1 MTKLVV
7 AIGGNAL
14 LPAGESADAAAQRR
28 RIEATASRL
37 TDLVAAGHDVVLT
50 HGNGPQVGNILVQNE
65 ETRHLVPPMP
75 LDVCGAES
83 QALIG
88 YLLAQA
94 LRNEFA
100 LRKIDRDVACV
111 VTQVLVDADDPAFT
125 NPTKPIGPYYL
136 RDDEILVKKAKGW
149 KMVYD
154 QRGGW
159 RRVVPSPRP
168 VEVVEK
174 AIIRMLV
181 GNGDGRIVIAAGG
194 GGIPVVRKDGKLV
207 GVEAV
212 IDKDHAAAGLAQAI
226 GWKHLGIAT
235 DVSQVA
241 PDFGKPEHK
250 VLDRRKGGRILDVAC
265 GAGRHAIE
273 LAKRGYR
280 VTGLDLSSP
289 LLAEARRAAR
299 QAGVKA
305 TFVQGDMRRLR
316 YRNAF
321 DAAISMFTS
330 FGYFDRPEED
340 REVLRG
346 IGRALRPRGKF
357 LMELFN
363 RDSLVARLPSQS
375 WQARDDGTVVLEDAS
390 FDLLRGRF
398 EPRQVVIDRKGT
410 REFTASVRAYTLAEL
425 KEMLDA
431 AGLFVHRVLGGLD
444 LSPYTARSWRMV
456 LYAVKGLEPE
466 GIRTVW

>member
-14 LPAGESADAAAQRR
+14 QPAGETADAAAQRR

-50 HGNGPQVGNILVQNE
+50 HGNGPQVGNILLQNE

-88 YLLAQA
+88 YLLEQA

-111 VTQVLVDADDPAFT
+111 VTQVLVHADDPAFA

-159 RRVVPSPRP
+159 RRIVPSPRP
-168 VEVVEK
+168 VDVIEK
-174 AIIRMLV
+174 DIIRTVV
-181 GNGDGRIVIAAGG
+181 GNGEGRLVIAAGG
-194 GGIPVVRKDGKLV
+194 GGIPVIRKDGKLV

-212 IDKDHAAAGLAQAI
+212 IDKDLAAAVLARAI
-226 GWKHLGIAT
+226 GWKHLVIAT
-235 DVSQVA
+235 DVPQIA
-241 PDFGKPEHK
+241 LDFGKPSQRFLDHLTISEAKKHLADGQFPPGSMGPNVEAVIEFLEH
-250 VLDRRKGGRILDVAC
+250 GGHT
-265 GAGRHAIE
+265 AGI
-273 LAKRGYR
+273 
-280 VTGLDLSSP
+280 TGLAHRDP
-289 LLAEARRAAR
+289 RVGREA
-299 QAGVKA
+299 
-305 TFVQGDMRRLR
+305 

-340 REVLRG
+340 RQMLRG
-346 IGRALRPRGKF
+346 IARALRPRGKF

-398 EPRQVVIDRKGT
+398 ETRQVIIDRKGT
-410 REFTASVRAYTLAEL
+410 REFTASVRAYTLPEL

-444 LSPYTARSWRMV
+444 LSPYTGRSWRLV
-456 LYAVKGLEPE
+456 LYAVKGSEPE